1 MADRRTADP
10 RNTARTGSRAPRG
23 RSGPARPAVRKVVDP
38 AASGEQPAVAS
49 GRRTPRLTSRAIV
62 LVLVLAVL
70 VVSYASSAKAYLQQ
84 RHEIGTTQSEIA
96 QRQAEIATLQDQ
108 VDRWKDP
115 AYVAIQA
122 RERFG
127 YVMPGQTAYVALD
140 AQGHKI
146 ASTAELG
153 KPSDLPG
160 RTPTAWWTTVW
171 GSVKLAGDPPTTT
184 STGPATKISPP
195 TSQESTQR

>member
-10 RNTARTGSRAPRG
+10 RKGSVKGSRARAPRG
-23 RSGPARPAVRKVVDP
+23 RGDRPSGPRTSDP
-38 AASGEQPAVAS
+38 AASGEQP
-49 GRRTPRLTSRAIV
+49 GLPRRTPRPTSRAIV
-62 LVLVLAVL
+62 LAIVVAVL

-84 RHEIGTTQSEIA
+84 RHEIRTSQSEIA
-96 QRQAEIATLQDQ
+96 QRQAHIASLQDQ

-140 AQGHKI
+140 ANGHKI

-153 KPSDLPG
+153 KPVDLPR

-171 GSVKLAGDPPTTT
+171 GSDKLAGNPPTA
-184 STGPATKISPP
+184 STPRPATKISPP
-195 TSQESTQR
+195 PDQESTPQ

>member
-1 MADRRTADP
+1 MLA
-10 RNTARTGSRAPRG
+10 
-23 RSGPARPAVRKVVDP
+23 
-38 AASGEQPAVAS
+38 
-49 GRRTPRLTSRAIV
+49 
-62 LVLVLAVL
+62 LVIAVL

-84 RHEIGTTQSEIA
+84 RHEISATQTDIA
-96 QRQAEIATLQDQ
+96 QMQARNASLQDQ

-140 AQGHKI
+140 ANGHKI

-171 GSVKLAGDPPTTT
+171 GSVKLAGNPPTTT

-195 TSQESTQR
+195 SNQETTHR